1 MTRSGNLF
9 KKATYILAIFVFLLL
24 LPGCYQ
30 PKKDFYRFNGESAL
44 EVHAPSG
51 QIKLFF
57 EAFPQK
63 GILFSINYKGRNIL
77 EPSRL
82 GLTNIQNK
90 PFLAQPEIEKVIG
103 RLFREQ
109 QAGEAADA
117 HSYNEMAIYLR
128 SKEVP
133 DRRMKI
139 LVRLYR
145 NNIMAFRYEVLS
157 GLSEN
162 IDINGELTEF
172 ILPKGRKNN
181 FFSGMKGENPV
192 QPDTHIDF
200 PVWFSSRNAWVRIA
214 DTEETPTASLRK
226 TGDFTLD
233 IISETGTVINFFPFP
248 FPWREITI
256 ADSKQAIINTEN
268 SPSLKYRAR

>member
-1 MTRSGNLF
+1 MTRTGNLF
-9 KKATYILAIFVFLLL
+9 QKATNLSAILVFLFLFS
-24 LPGCYQ
+24 GCYQ
-30 PKKDFYRFNGESAL
+30 PKKDFYRFNGENAL
-44 EVHAPSG
+44 EMRSPSG

-82 GLTNIQNK
+82 GLTNVQNR
-90 PFLAQPEIEKVIG
+90 PFLSQPEIEKVIG
-103 RLFREQ
+103 RSYREQ

-117 HSYNEMAIYLR
+117 NNYNELAIYLR

-133 DRRMKI
+133 DRRMKL
-139 LVRLYR
+139 LVRLYGS
-145 NNIMAFRYEVLS
+145 NVTAFRYEVLS

-172 ILPKGRKNN
+172 ILPKGKQSN
-181 FFSGMKGENPV
+181 FYSGKDAQNPV

-200 PVWFSSRNAWVRIA
+200 PVWFSSRNAWARIS
-214 DTEETPTASLRK
+214 DSEETPTASLRK
-226 TGDFTLD
+226 VGDFTLD
-233 IISETGTVINFFPFP
+233 VVSETGTVIDFFPFP
-248 FPWREITI
+248 FPWREMII
-256 ADSKQAIINTEN
+256 ADSKEDIANT
-268 SPSLKYRAR
+268 PIPASLK

>member
-1 MTRSGNLF
+1 MTRTGNLF
-9 KKATYILAIFVFLLL
+9 QKATNLSAIFIFLFLLS
-24 LPGCYQ
+24 GCYQ
-30 PKKDFYRFNGESAL
+30 PKKDFYRFNGENAL
-44 EVHAPSG
+44 EMRAPSG

-82 GLTNIQNK
+82 GLTNVQNR

-103 RLFREQ
+103 RSYREQ

-117 HSYNEMAIYLR
+117 HNYNELAIYLR

-133 DRRMKI
+133 DRRMKL
-139 LVRLYR
+139 LVRLYG
-145 NNIMAFRYEVLS
+145 NNVMAFRYEVLS

-172 ILPKGRKNN
+172 ILPKGRQSN
-181 FFSGMKGENPV
+181 FFSGIKGENPV

-200 PVWFSSRNAWVRIA
+200 PVWFSSRNAWARIS
-214 DTEETPTASLRK
+214 DMEDTPTASLRK
-226 TGDFTLD
+226 TGDFMLD
-233 IISETGTVINFFPFP
+233 IISETGTVIDFFPFP

-256 ADSKQAIINTEN
+256 ADSKETIINTEIP
-268 SPSLKYRAR
+268 SSLK